1 MICSAIHTCTCTTIN
16 FSNIIFS
23 PLASLGGVLDSF
35 INLIDGRIL
44 HALSIDGYDGIS
56 RVEAGHERHAA
67 RQNTLNKRL
76 KNFALLSNTTIALK
90 GTTDEATVI

>member
-16 FSNIIFS
+16 FSNIVLS
-23 PLASLGGVLDSF
+23 PLASLGGVLDGF

-44 HALSIDGYDGIS
+44 HTLSIDGYDGIS

-67 RQNTLNKRL
+67 GQNTLNKRL